1 MFEILSN
8 QMKDESGK
16 LDSTRG
22 LVCGLGAGVMEAVLI
37 VCPMETIKVR
47 SKVIWFDVE
56 HYILLQ
62 FYLSASSLTSPG
74 EVHPRSNLSE
84 SQIPRL
90 FPRRARD
97 RQNSR

>member
-8 QMKDESGK
+8 QMKDEFGK

-47 SKVIWFDVE
+47 SKVI
-56 HYILLQ
+56 
-62 FYLSASSLTSPG
+62 
-74 EVHPRSNLSE
+74 
-84 SQIPRL
+84 
-90 FPRRARD
+90 
-97 RQNSR
+97 